1 MVCVLVVGIRSGRA
15 DRLDFIAREHTYEV
29 ADRSFRRE
37 AFDRLRE
44 RLFFT
49 LPTLQHLVRVLG
61 EPDALV
67 VCSHVYTDVY
77 VWHESFATFAQI
89 PVMAPILPF
98 KNRGGSYIPTSE
110 QLPAS
115 PRTSM
120 SDTEKKIADTRGQY
134 LQAVQG
140 GRELNDASWTACRI
154 VLTTQRLVLIADGK
168 RQIPLQSIDRIA
180 DRHDVNQQSASVS
193 NYVALH
199 VDEDVVLVSA
209 GEHEEF
215 ETNLY
220 RAALNGEIIL
230 VQHPAVEGG
239 VVQDSEWTKGR
250 MKVTDEALR
259 LALADGQAVEVE
271 RADIG
276 DLAIEDKTVSGE
288 ERTVIEVEHTDEGIS
303 VETHLAGGE
312 FHATVLQVML
322 EESAERNR
330 ADLDL
335 SSTERRVIMALHSG
349 VSPFDIPSFV
359 GIDVEQTE
367 EIFDRLIELDV
378 ISVVRER
385 TEVQLTTKGRRTAGE
400 NISEQ

>member
-1 MVCVLVVGIRSGRA
+1 
-15 DRLDFIAREHTYEV
+15 
-29 ADRSFRRE
+29 
-37 AFDRLRE
+37 
-44 RLFFT
+44 
-49 LPTLQHLVRVLG
+49 
-61 EPDALV
+61 
-67 VCSHVYTDVY
+67 
-77 VWHESFATFAQI
+77 
-89 PVMAPILPF
+89 
-98 KNRGGSYIPTSE
+98 
-110 QLPAS
+110 
-115 PRTSM
+115 M
-120 SDTEKKIADTRGQY
+120 SDTEQKITDTRGQY

-154 VLTTQRLVLIADGK
+154 VLTTQRLVLLADGK
-168 RQIPLQSIDRIA
+168 RQIPLESIDRIA
-180 DRHDVNQQSASVS
+180 DRHDVNQESASVS
-193 NYVALH
+193 DYVALH
-199 VDEDVVLVSA
+199 IGEDVVLVSA
-209 GEHEEF
+209 GEHAAF
-215 ETNLY
+215 ETDLY
-220 RAALNGEIIL
+220 RAALNGQIIL

-276 DLAIEDKTVSGE
+276 DLVIEDKTVSGE
-288 ERTVIEVEHTDEGIS
+288 ERTVIEVEHTDDGIS
-303 VETHLAGGE
+303 VETHLAGEE

-349 VSPFDIPSFV
+349 VSPFDIPNFV
-359 GIDVEQTE
+359 DIEVEKAE

>member
-1 MVCVLVVGIRSGRA
+1 
-15 DRLDFIAREHTYEV
+15 
-29 ADRSFRRE
+29 
-37 AFDRLRE
+37 
-44 RLFFT
+44 
-49 LPTLQHLVRVLG
+49 
-61 EPDALV
+61 
-67 VCSHVYTDVY
+67 
-77 VWHESFATFAQI
+77 
-89 PVMAPILPF
+89 
-98 KNRGGSYIPTSE
+98 
-110 QLPAS
+110 
-115 PRTSM
+115 M
-120 SDTEKKIADTRGQY
+120 SDTEKKITDTRGQFME
-134 LQAVQG
+134 AVQG
-140 GRELNDASWTACRI
+140 GRELNDASWSACRI

-180 DRHDVNQQSASVS
+180 DRYDVNQASAGVS

-209 GEHEEF
+209 GEHEAF
-215 ETNLY
+215 ETDLY

-259 LALADGQAVEVE
+259 LALADGQAVEIE

-276 DLAIEDKTVSGE
+276 DLTIEEKTVSGE
-288 ERTVIEVEHTDEGIS
+288 ERTVIAE
-303 VETHLAGGE
+303 E

-322 EESAERNR
+322 EESAERNQ

-359 GIDVEQTE
+359 GIDVEQSE

-385 TEVQLTTKGRRTAGE
+385 TEVQLTTKGRRVAGE